1 MEPDNVFELDPAHRR
16 ATWAELPERDVAPE
30 DWARF
35 RTAIGEI
42 FEAFGMDLDTPGTRE
57 TPERFLRAL
66 YDATAGYE
74 GDPKLLTAF
83 PAEGVGGHVIEGPI
97 SFSAL
102 CEHHA
107 LPSCGANSCN
117 SSVTDVALVC
127 GGAGALGSAIV
138 EALRARGDEVV
149 VADRNTVDLT
159 DAEAVEAFWERLA
172 DRPRWVVNAAGGFRP
187 ATVAQ
192 TEPEDLRFLTEL
204 NFETAWWSCRAAAR
218 RLPDDGAIVNV
229 AARAGLTGGAG
240 SAAYAVTK

>member
-1 MEPDNVFELDPAHRR
+1 M
-16 ATWAELPERDVAPE
+16 
-30 DWARF
+30 
-35 RTAIGEI
+35 
-42 FEAFGMDLDTPGTRE
+42 
-57 TPERFLRAL
+57 
-66 YDATAGYE
+66 
-74 GDPKLLTAF
+74 
-83 PAEGVGGHVIEGPI
+83 
-97 SFSAL
+97 
-102 CEHHA
+102 
-107 LPSCGANSCN
+107 
-117 SSVTDVALVC
+117 TDVALVC

-218 RLPDDGAIVNV
+218 RLPDGGGIVNV

-240 SAAYAVTK
+240 SAAYAVTKAAVVRLTQVLALELAERRIRVNAVVPALIDTPANRAHGITGGTPPAEVARAVAFLLSDDAQAVNGAIVPV

>member
-1 MEPDNVFELDPAHRR
+1 
-16 ATWAELPERDVAPE
+16 
-30 DWARF
+30 
-35 RTAIGEI
+35 
-42 FEAFGMDLDTPGTRE
+42 
-57 TPERFLRAL
+57 
-66 YDATAGYE
+66 
-74 GDPKLLTAF
+74 
-83 PAEGVGGHVIEGPI
+83 
-97 SFSAL
+97 
-102 CEHHA
+102 
-107 LPSCGANSCN
+107 
-117 SSVTDVALVC
+117 VTDVALVC

-218 RLPDDGAIVNV
+218 RLPDGGGIVNV

-240 SAAYAVTK
+240 SAAYAVTKAAVVRLTQVLALELAERRIRVNAVVPALIDTPANRAHGITGGTPPAEIARAVAFLLSDDAQAVNGAIVPV

>member
-1 MEPDNVFELDPAHRR
+1 M
-16 ATWAELPERDVAPE
+16 
-30 DWARF
+30 
-35 RTAIGEI
+35 
-42 FEAFGMDLDTPGTRE
+42 
-57 TPERFLRAL
+57 
-66 YDATAGYE
+66 
-74 GDPKLLTAF
+74 
-83 PAEGVGGHVIEGPI
+83 
-97 SFSAL
+97 
-102 CEHHA
+102 
-107 LPSCGANSCN
+107 
-117 SSVTDVALVC
+117 TDVALVC

-187 ATVAQ
+187 ATVAE
-192 TEPEDLRFLTEL
+192 TEPGDLRFLTEL

-240 SAAYAVTK
+240 SAAYAVTKAAVVRLTQVLALELAEHRIRVNAVVPALIDTPAKRAHGITGGTPPAEIARVVAFLLSDDARAVNGAIVPV

>member
-1 MEPDNVFELDPAHRR
+1 M
-16 ATWAELPERDVAPE
+16 
-30 DWARF
+30 
-35 RTAIGEI
+35 
-42 FEAFGMDLDTPGTRE
+42 
-57 TPERFLRAL
+57 
-66 YDATAGYE
+66 
-74 GDPKLLTAF
+74 
-83 PAEGVGGHVIEGPI
+83 
-97 SFSAL
+97 
-102 CEHHA
+102 
-107 LPSCGANSCN
+107 
-117 SSVTDVALVC
+117 TDVALVC

-218 RLPDDGAIVNV
+218 RLPDGGGIVNV

-240 SAAYAVTK
+240 SAAYAVTKAAVVRLTQVLALELAERRIRVNAVVPALIDTPANRAHGITGGTPPAEIARAVAFLLSDDAQAVNGAIVPV